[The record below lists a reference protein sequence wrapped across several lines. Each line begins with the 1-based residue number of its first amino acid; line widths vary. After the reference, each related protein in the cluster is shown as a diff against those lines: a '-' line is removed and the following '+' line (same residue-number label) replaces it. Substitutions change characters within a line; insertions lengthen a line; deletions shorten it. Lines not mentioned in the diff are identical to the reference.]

1 MMTVRFTYQQ
11 YIDDVLASRVVVC
24 KWVRLAVERHID
36 DLAHGAER
44 GIYFDGRRAQR
55 VIRFFLFLRHVDG
68 EFVGQPVVLQPWQQF
83 VLAMVFGWRRIDN
96 GYRRFRTVYL
106 SVARKNGKSTMI
118 GGVGLYLLDAD
129 NEPSARVYAV
139 ATKKDQA
146 LEIWE
151 GALKLMQKSPA
162 LKKRIRHYKHKTSLV
177 VESTMSKFVP
187 LGRDSS
193 TMDGLNV
200 HGWLVDELHAHRTRD
215 MWDIGRGGTG
225 TRRQP
230 LTIAIT
236 TRGVNARGICYSI
249 DSYVCSLLDGT
260 AHNDAFFGVIYT
272 LDEGDD
278 WENEN
283 VWVKA
288 NPGLGV
294 NVSLTDM
301 QDKAREATA
310 MPEALS
316 TFLTKHCNL
325 WTQSENRWVNITKW
339 KDGAVPV
346 DPVALLGR
354 PCYGALDLSSNL
366 DITAFV
372 LVFPPQEDGD
382 LWIVLPHFWIPADNI
397 QDRVKRDRVEY
408 DVWVRAGFLHATPG
422 DTIDHAYVLAEIERL
437 HTLYDIREIA
447 FDRWG
452 ASQVVLRLQGMGLEV
467 VEHGQGFAGMAPA
480 MRELER
486 LIWGGM
492 MAHGGH
498 PVLTWMAGNLV
509 VARDPAGN
517 LKPDRDKSREK
528 IDGMVALAMAVGRA
542 VRHGAAEADAGS
554 VYDTRGVQ
562 GM

>member
-1 MMTVRFTYQQ
+1 MMTVSFTYQQ
-11 YIDDVLASRVVVC
+11 YIDDVLAGRVLVC

-36 DLAHGAER
+36 DLANGAER

-83 VLAMVFGWRRIDN
+83 VLAMVFGWRQTAN

-129 NEPSARVYAV
+129 NESSARVYAV
-139 ATKKDQA
+139 ATKREQA
-146 LEIWE
+146 MEIWE

-162 LKKRIRHYKHKTSLV
+162 LKKRIRHYKHKNSLV
-177 VESTMSKFVP
+177 VENTMSKFVP
-187 LGRDSS
+187 LGRDSG

-200 HGWLVDELHAHRTRD
+200 HGWLVDELHAHKTRD

-236 TRGVNARGICYSI
+236 TRGVNSRGICYTI
-249 DSYVCSLLDGT
+249 DNYVCSLLDRT

-272 LDEGDD
+272 LDETDN
-278 WENEN
+278 WEDES
-283 VWVKA
+283 VWIKA
-288 NPGLGV
+288 NPSLGV
-294 NVSLTDM
+294 NVSLIDM
-301 QDKAREATA
+301 RDKMREALA
-310 MPEALS
+310 MPSALS
-316 TFLTKHCNL
+316 TFLVKHCNL
-325 WTQSENRWVNITKW
+325 WLQSEGRWVNTKKW
-339 KDGAVPV
+339 RDCSSAV

-354 PCYGALDLSSNL
+354 PCYAGLDLSSNL
-366 DITAFV
+366 DITAFE
-372 LVFPPQEDGD
+372 LVFPPQDEGE
-382 LWIVLPHFWIPADNI
+382 LWAVLSFFWIPADNI
-397 QDRVKRDRVEY
+397 QARVKRDRVEY
-408 DVWVRAGFLHATPG
+408 DAWVRDGFLYATPG
-422 DTIDHAYVLAEIERL
+422 DTIDHEYVLAEIGRL

-467 VEHGQGFAGMAPA
+467 VTHGQGFADMGPA
-480 MRELER
+480 MRETER

-492 MAHGGH
+492 LAHGGH
-498 PVLTWMAGNLV
+498 PALTWMAGNLM

-517 LKPDRDKSREK
+517 LKPDRDKSHEK
-528 IDGMVALAMAVGRA
+528 IDGMVAMAMAIGRA

-562 GM
+562 GV